1 MPCRDPL
8 PRREVIPTRRQH
20 GLSCD
25 PTEQTVHANLE
36 KSSEHG
42 RSRDMTDRHDDLK
55 RILAEGMER
64 EAGLKNTLRQ
74 VMDRYPDATA
84 AEIADAM
91 RPVNKEASDT
101 GRPSGRYAKPYNG
114 SPR

>member
-1 MPCRDPL
+1 M
-8 PRREVIPTRRQH
+8 
-20 GLSCD
+20 
-25 PTEQTVHANLE
+25 HARLE

-42 RSRDMTDRHDDLK
+42 RTRDMSDRHDDLK
-55 RILAEGMER
+55 RILAEGIER
-64 EAGLKNTLRQ
+64 GEGFTVTLKR
-74 VMDRYPDATA
+74 VRGRYPDSMA